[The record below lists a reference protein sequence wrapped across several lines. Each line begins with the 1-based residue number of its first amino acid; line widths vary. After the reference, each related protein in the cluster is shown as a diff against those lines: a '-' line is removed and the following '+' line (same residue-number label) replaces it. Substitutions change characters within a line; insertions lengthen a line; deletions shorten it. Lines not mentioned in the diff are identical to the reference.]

1 MDTFRRRQ
9 MIKELYDLL
18 NKKEYYSLSLDYV
31 TRITGIPERVLWQF
45 DREGHRS
52 RARDF
57 EDQTGDS
64 INVFRYNQIR
74 YIGLESRRI
83 DYMQDEKA
91 GINWV
96 ADAIKE
102 GKYG

>member
-1 MDTFRRRQ
+1 MVSFRQRQ
-9 MIKELYDLL
+9 TIKELYDLL
-18 NKKEYYSLSLDYV
+18 NNKEYYSLRLDYV
-31 TRITGIPERVLWQF
+31 ARITGIPERVLLQF
-45 DREGHRS
+45 DRESHMS

-83 DYMQDEKA
+83 DYVLDEKA

-96 ADAIKE
+96 ADAIKA